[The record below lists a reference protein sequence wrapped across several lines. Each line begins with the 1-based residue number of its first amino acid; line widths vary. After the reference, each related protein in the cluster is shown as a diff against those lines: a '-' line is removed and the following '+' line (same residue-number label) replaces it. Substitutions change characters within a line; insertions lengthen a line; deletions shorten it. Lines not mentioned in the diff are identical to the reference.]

1 MSQPPV
7 PYDRI
12 FNFETFST
20 TNPTIQ
26 QPGVQIDGE
35 LDALKITVD
44 SLISRLSEIQRSDG
58 KLNPQAFESTGIPES
73 IASSAYSQVYAQL
86 QPLVLAA
93 SQSASASASSAST
106 AGNHANAAQSSAAS
120 ANAAIAPAVAAKDI
134 AVTKA
139 AEAQNWAAQANASA
153 STAAS
158 AEVETQSHKQST
170 LDARDEA
177 QQALSSVI
185 NLKASLD
192 NQYDNMLDADQ
203 NLSDVSS
210 KGQSVTNLGLNSS
223 DSSDRAIYNRFKSM
237 FHMYVDP
244 NEALPL
250 GQQSYLTADHYLQG
264 MFGLTFNESTG
275 LFVRSATGGTW
286 FGEEVISGNGQ
297 AEDTTIGVN
306 KTLADRVAVL
316 KIRMSVISSIMRTT
330 MYRISKYWGYN
341 GDNRL
346 VTLQDFADNP
356 HDNLGIRIWMMIAGR
371 TENAISSQLGTF
383 DAPADGKQY
392 ARKNN
397 SWEEVA
403 ASGGGVSEYDNF
415 KVYNAN
421 DIVWLGSF
429 VYRFNAFIGAAGYG
443 PVTHPAA
450 WTKLSASEISDING
464 LQAAIDG
471 KASLSHTHSISD
483 VSGLQTALDAKATTV
498 ALSSGLAGKANTSH
512 SHSISNVTGLQ
523 AALDGKALSVHTH
536 EISSISGLTSALSV
550 KLPAILS
557 YSSSYD
563 QSTLVTTP
571 GSLTFLG
578 YNGGTNGTVTISG
591 PIGSRFFFY
600 QSTNASNSIAF
611 TGAVQVE
618 NKFFTK
624 GPKSWVE
631 AVVTP
636 DGVVLNGDLMFP
648 PSGYLI
654 SSSCDYVSGY
664 LDAQG
669 VTWDG
674 NFYSNKVYAD
684 GSGGT
689 YSSGGYNQDGCW
701 YPYGFCLQ
709 SGITLSESTLSW
721 SGCSSSGTFVY
732 SSSSG
737 NRYADGSGGT
747 YDSVTGGWSA
757 QYGDII
763 YDNGNSCLVKYDGMG
778 GYYVEDN
785 SGNNGYPS
793 YGSYIGQGSG
803 TLYVNY
809 GYNIGDLAVGTY
821 TNDQYADGNGG
832 VAYTENQVNSYYSYG
847 TYLAYDD
854 YNGYGVY
861 SDGNGSYYTSA

>member
-7 PYDRI
+7 PYDRL

-35 LDALKITVD
+35 FDALKITVD

-106 AGNHANAAQSSAAS
+106 AGNHANAAESSAAS
-120 ANAAIAPAVAAKDI
+120 ANAAIAPAVAAKDL

-139 AEAQNWAAQANASA
+139 AEAQNWAVQANASA

-203 NLSDVSS
+203 NLADVAS
-210 KGQSVTNLGLNSS
+210 KSQSVTNLGLNAE
-223 DSSDRAIYNRFKSM
+223 DQSDRSVYNRVLSM
-237 FHMYVDP
+237 LGMYVTPDSGNWGYQP
-244 NEALPL
+244 NLSID
-250 GQQSYLTADHYLQG
+250 SYLKQN
-264 MFGLTFNESTG
+264 FGLVFNHQTG
-275 LFVRSATGGTW
+275 LFQQAAGYWGADFGKGIEGGN
-286 FGEEVISGNGQ
+286 GNPEESTIGSGNTPNSQ
-297 AEDTTIGVN
+297 
-306 KTLADRVAVL
+306 LAWRVSVL
-316 KIRMSVISSIMRTT
+316 KLRLSVMASIFRTT
-330 MYRISKYWGYN
+330 FKEVSRYYGYN
-341 GDNRL
+341 GDNRI
-346 VTLQDFADNP
+346 VTLQDFANGSVSSILKS
-356 HDNLGIRIWMMIAGR
+356 NVWFLVSQNVN
-371 TENAISSQLGTF
+371 NAISNWWINIE
-383 DAPADGKQY
+383 APADGKQY
-392 ARKNN
+392 ARRNN
-397 SWEEVA
+397 AWQEVA
-403 ASGGGVSEYDNF
+403 ASGGGISQYDNF

-450 WTKLSASEISDING
+450 WTKLSASEIADI
-464 LQAAIDG
+464 
-471 KASLSHTHSISD
+471 T
-483 VSGLQTALDAKATTV
+483 GLQTALDAKASTV
-498 ALSSGLAGKANTSH
+498 SLSTGLAGKANTSH
-512 SHSISNVTGLQ
+512 THSISNITGLQ
-523 AALDGKALSVHTH
+523 TALDAKAASVHTH
-536 EISSISGLTSALSV
+536 AISSISGLTSALSEKV
-550 KLPAILS
+550 PATLS
-557 YSSSYD
+557 YSSSYA
-563 QSTLVTTP
+563 QSTSVTTP

-600 QSTNASNSIAF
+600 QSTNASNSIGF

-631 AVVTP
+631 AVMTP

-654 SSSCDYVSGY
+654 SSSCDYVYGHT
-664 LDAQG
+664 DALG
-669 VTWDG
+669 VAWDG

-684 GSGGT
+684 GNGGT
-689 YSSGGYNQDGCW
+689 YQGGGYNQDGCW

-709 SGITLSESTLSW
+709 SGINMSESTLSW
-721 SGCSSSGTFVY
+721 SGCSSSGTYVY

-747 YDSVTGGWSA
+747 YDYVTGGWSA
-757 QYGDII
+757 QYGDTI

-785 SGNNGYPS
+785 SGNNGYPP
-793 YGSYIGQGSG
+793 YGTYIGQGSG
-803 TLYVNY
+803 TLYTSY

-832 VAYTENQVNSYYSYG
+832 VAYTQNQFNSYYSYG

-854 YNGYGVY
+854 YNGYSVY